1 MGYRF
6 QNQCYETKQEFLDAL
21 AQNCYVSASGSG
33 GLGSFFTTCTS
44 NSDNITV
51 QSYTLTN
58 GTAQTPWTLTPQLIA
73 CTYQAPKVFSNADV
87 VELSWL
93 VVGVWV
99 AAWGIRKLSEMM
111 DKR

>member
-6 QNQCYETKQEFLDAL
+6 QDQCYETKQEFLDAL
-21 AQNCYVSASGSG
+21 AQSCYKAGGSG
-33 GLGSFFTTCTS
+33 GLTSFYVTCTS
-44 NSDNITV
+44 NTDTITV
-51 QSYTLTN
+51 QGYSLN
-58 GTAQTPWTLTPQLIA
+58 AGTPQTAWSYIPQSIA
-73 CTYQAPKVFSNADV
+73 CTYQPPKVFSNADV